1 MVSALAIAV
10 GFFGLLI
17 GSFLNVVI
25 FRVPQ
30 GRSILWPPSTCV
42 NCGVRVRSWDNIP
55 IVSWV
60 LLRGRCR
67 DCSSRISVRYPLVES
82 GTAILFAMVAWW
94 VLSGEGV
101 SASSTS
107 GFALAATVLGLVA
120 FLYLAAIG
128 VALVFIDLDTRTL
141 PNRIVLPAY
150 PVAGALLTAAAL
162 LAAEPGRLL
171 TALIGAVAL
180 FALYFAMATLYSGG
194 MGLGDVKLAGV
205 LGLYLGWLGWAPLAV
220 GAFSAF
226 LLGGMF
232 SLILVIARRA
242 DRHTAIPFGPC
253 MIAGAWVGIFAGE
266 QIASAYLALFGLV

>member
-1 MVSALAIAV
+1 MVSALASAV
-10 GFFGLLI
+10 GIFGLLI

-25 FRVPQ
+25 FRVPH
-30 GRSILWPPSTCV
+30 GRSIVWPPSTCGS
-42 NCGVRVRSWDNIP
+42 CGVRVRPWDNIP

-67 DCSSRISVRYPLVES
+67 DCSSPISVRYPLVEL
-82 GTAILFAMVAWW
+82 GTAILFAMVTWW
-94 VLSGEGV
+94 ALSGEGV

-107 GFALAATVLGLVA
+107 GFALAATILALVA

-150 PVAGALLTAAAL
+150 PVAGALLAAAAL
-162 LAAEPGRLL
+162 FAEEPGRLL

-180 FALYFAMATLYSGG
+180 FALYFAMAMLYSGG

-220 GAFSAF
+220 GAFCAF
-226 LLGGMF
+226 LLGGVF
-232 SLILVIARRA
+232 SLVLVIARGAGR
-242 DRHTAIPFGPC
+242 RTAIPFGPW

-266 QIASAYLALFGLV
+266 QIASAYLALFRLV